1 MLILKPLSIDWSVA
15 GARNPVPAVIFI
27 AQAGLTTHELAYML
41 DSLVRVSRR
50 VEESHLVISKYT
62 HEFSQIHSHTHDGA
76 YYQVFGVFFKR
87 ALRMTSQARC
97 IVHIQIRLHC
107 NACAEAANLSLVCN
121 NLAKSH
127 WLYSLPFQQFQ
138 ALLTLFSKFFS
149 SFPHGTCLLSVS
161 NQYLALDETYHPV
174 CAPISRSVTLETY
187 TVHRGLQTTSRTL
200 TIADALFQ
208 EAFICTS
215 IDWTFSDYKSR
226 PTALI
231 SMLSLS
237 LFIRHY

>member
-1 MLILKPLSIDWSVA
+1 MNNKSTPAGIPCHANQFPCTNCCWQCWKMRHYGILCQPHALHASTWQIQKQTAIWPTIAFFRLLST
-15 GARNPVPAVIFI
+15 
-27 AQAGLTTHELAYML
+27 Q
-41 DSLVRVSRR
+41 
-50 VEESHLVISKYT
+50 
-62 HEFSQIHSHTHDGA
+62 QI
-76 YYQVFGVFFKR
+76 
-87 ALRMTSQARC
+87 
-97 IVHIQIRLHC
+97 
-107 NACAEAANLSLVCN
+107 
-121 NLAKSH
+121 
-127 WLYSLPFQQFQ
+127 Q